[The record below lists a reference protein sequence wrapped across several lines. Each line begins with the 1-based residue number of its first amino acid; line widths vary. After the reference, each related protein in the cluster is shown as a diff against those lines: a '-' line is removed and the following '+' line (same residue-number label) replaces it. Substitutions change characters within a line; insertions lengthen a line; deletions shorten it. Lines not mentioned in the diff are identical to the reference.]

1 MRAPFRMAETD
12 PCAPIAPKRDSKTHP
27 AGACRQKV
35 EVQGSMARKTFEHLE
50 GERRRPDVYEEV
62 TAYVQWGETFRGK
75 YPSLP
80 NEGAYYHYPEHYKL
94 GYWDPTKTRW
104 RSTRWE
110 SFRDPNRLTY
120 RSYHELQSER
130 EAGLELVITAARKE
144 RAVRYLDPEWVETL
158 RMFFAPMR
166 FAEWGISMAHQY
178 VGRFAISS
186 LVTNPSVLQVFDE
199 LRHTQ
204 RIAEWTH
211 DLEAEHGG
219 FGGYRTQWLQDPM
232 FQPMREYLERVCVL
246 RDWGEVVVATNL
258 VLEPLLQRVMYRTLS
273 DLGNAHSDSVL
284 PHFAY
289 SVYGDEERHWSWGA
303 ALAAMLN
310 EESEENV
317 ATTTEWVDKWAPLA
331 LRSVEALGP
340 VFSVVGKEQIFDSSL
355 AEARSLTADVLDSA
369 RVSGTLL
376 QERPAPVGGEAS

>member
-1 MRAPFRMAETD
+1 
-12 PCAPIAPKRDSKTHP
+12 
-27 AGACRQKV
+27 
-35 EVQGSMARKTFEHLE
+35 MARKTFEHLE
-50 GERRRPDVYEEV
+50 GGRRRPDVYEEV

-75 YPSLP
+75 FPNLP
-80 NEGAYYHYPEHYKL
+80 NEGANYHYPEHYKL

-104 RSTRWE
+104 TSAQWE
-110 SFRDPNRLTY
+110 SYRDPNKLTY
-120 RSYHELQSER
+120 RSYHEVQSER
-130 EAGLELVITAARKE
+130 EAALEMVIQAARAE
-144 RAVRYLDPEWVETL
+144 HAVRYLDPEWVETL

-186 LVTNPSVLQVFDE
+186 LITNPSILQVFDE

-219 FGGYRTQWLQDPM
+219 FGGYRAQWLQDPM
-232 FQPMREYLERVCVL
+232 FQPIREYLERVCVL
-246 RDWGEVVVATNL
+246 RDWGEAVVATNL
-258 VLEPLLQRVMYRTLS
+258 VLEPLLQRLLYRTMS

-289 SVYGDEERHWSWGA
+289 SVYCDEERHWGWAA

-310 EESEENV
+310 AESEENL
-317 ATTTEWVDKWAPLA
+317 ATTIGWVEAWTPLA
-331 LRSVEALGP
+331 VASVEALAP
-340 VFSVVGKEQIFDSSL
+340 VFSGVGNHRVFDAALS
-355 AEARSLTADVLDSA
+355 EARSLSAEVLDA
-369 RVSGTLL
+369 AGVAGTAL
-376 QERPAPVGGEAS
+376 QERPAAIGEEAS

>member
-1 MRAPFRMAETD
+1 
-12 PCAPIAPKRDSKTHP
+12 
-27 AGACRQKV
+27 
-35 EVQGSMARKTFEHLE
+35 MARKTFEHLE
-50 GERRRPDVYEEV
+50 GQRRRPDVYEEV
-62 TAYVQWGETFRGK
+62 TAYVQWGETFRDK
-75 YPSLP
+75 FPTLP
-80 NEGAYYHYPEHYKL
+80 NEGANYHFPEHYKL

-104 RSTRWE
+104 KSHQWE

-120 RSYHELQSER
+120 RSYHEVQSER
-130 EAGLELVITAARKE
+130 EAALEAVLAAARSE
-144 RAVRYLDPEWVETL
+144 HAVRYLDPEWVETL

-178 VGRFAISS
+178 VGRFSISS
-186 LVTNPSVLQVFDE
+186 LVTNPSILQVFDE

-211 DLEAEHGG
+211 DLETEHGG
-219 FGGYRTQWLQDPM
+219 FGGYRAQWLEDPM

-258 VLEPLLQRVMYRTLS
+258 VLEPLLQRVLYRTLS

-289 SVYGDEERHWSWGA
+289 SVYGDEERHWSWAA

-310 EESEENV
+310 EESDENR
-317 ATTTEWVDKWAPLA
+317 ATTGDWIDSWTPLA
-331 LRSVEALGP
+331 LRSVEALAP
-340 VFSVVGKEQIFDSSL
+340 VYSIVGKEPVFDSAL
-355 AEARSLTADVLDSA
+355 AEARNLAADVLESA
-369 RVSGTLL
+369 GVTGVAL
-376 QERPAPVGGEAS
+376 QDRPTVVGGETS

>member
-1 MRAPFRMAETD
+1 
-12 PCAPIAPKRDSKTHP
+12 
-27 AGACRQKV
+27 
-35 EVQGSMARKTFEHLE
+35 MARKTFEHLE
-50 GERRRPDVYEEV
+50 DQRRRPDVYEEV

-75 YPSLP
+75 FPNLP
-80 NEGAYYHYPEHYKL
+80 NEGANYHYPEHYKL

-104 RSTRWE
+104 KSHKWE
-110 SFRDPNRLTY
+110 SYRDPNRLTY
-120 RSYHELQSER
+120 RSYHEIQSER
-130 EAGLELVITAARKE
+130 EAALETVITAARAE

-178 VGRFAISS
+178 VSRFSISS
-186 LVTNPSVLQVFDE
+186 LITNPSVLQVFDE

-204 RIAEWTH
+204 RIAEWTN

-246 RDWGEVVVATNL
+246 RDWGEVVVSTNL
-258 VLEPLLQRVMYRTLS
+258 VFEPLLQRVMYRTLS

-289 SVYGDEERHWSWGA
+289 SLYGDEQRHWSWAA

-310 EESEENV
+310 EESDENV
-317 ATTTEWVDKWAPLA
+317 ATTVEWVESWTPLA
-331 LRSVEALGP
+331 LRSVEALAPAFSGVGNDH
-340 VFSVVGKEQIFDSSL
+340 VFDLAI
-355 AEARSLTADVLDSA
+355 AEARTLAAEVLDSA
-369 RVSGTLL
+369 GMSGTAL
-376 QERPAPVGGEAS
+376 QHRTAASGAETQ